1 MLASKQPE
9 VTDCCRSFQVE
20 VHVIPIHVNTAAEQ
34 IPGIFMGILSPAR
47 YFPPTFVE
55 LLYQYLS
62 SGAHRPPFLCLQV
75 GIARLPVPLRRT
87 EVIEFSFMR

>member
-1 MLASKQPE
+1 M
-9 VTDCCRSFQVE
+9 TDACPSFKVQVR
-20 VHVIPIHVNTAAEQ
+20 VIPIHANIAAEQ

-55 LLYQYLS
+55 LLCQCLS
-62 SGAHRPPFLCLQV
+62 SGARRPPFLCLQV
-75 GIARLPVPLRRT
+75 GIARLPVPLRRR